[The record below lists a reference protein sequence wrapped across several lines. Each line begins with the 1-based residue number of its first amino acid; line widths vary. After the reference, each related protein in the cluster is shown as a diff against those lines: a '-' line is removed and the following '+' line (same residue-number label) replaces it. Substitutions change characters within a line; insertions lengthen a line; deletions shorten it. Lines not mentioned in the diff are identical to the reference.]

1 MEILYSI
8 QTVVHINRLTLI
20 FVTFEKLHIIKP
32 YQATFFFKF
41 DCMNIPIYSISLISF
56 SVLNRGKQ
64 TVKIKVANNSA
75 KN

>member
-8 QTVVHINRLTLI
+8 QTVVQINRLTLI

-41 DCMNIPIYSISLISF
+41 DCMNKPIYGISLISF
-56 SVLNRGKQ
+56 PVLNGG
-64 TVKIKVANNSA
+64 TLELKIR
-75 KN
+75 